1 MRANGRHC
9 GALWAGVSSVG
20 LALAVAISSCTNPAP
35 FGPDGDELAAR
46 GSAGQAD
53 EIRFSGTVDLVWPGG
68 KGMNAPDDD
77 RTAQASIAAFH
88 GVEAGDPGPGNF
100 TYRVLAADGSLHR
113 EIGVKLTYV
122 HIDVDADTVRFL
134 GEVIS
139 DTKPCGG
146 PGHGDDGSGCSHDDG
161 DDGGC
166 SHDDGD
172 DSHDDGGCSHDDG
185 DDSHDDGGCSHDD
198 DGSDGGGDDHG
209 EPGGPGGPG
218 GGHVTG
224 ADCRIGQVV
233 IGWAHDGGAK
243 AILGDRISW
252 KWFAPDAPKVL
263 DIEDAI
269 TAGDEVVW
277 PCKLCEKEIIGGNL
291 KVHGK

>member
-1 MRANGRHC
+1 M
-9 GALWAGVSSVG
+9 GV
-20 LALAVAISSCTNPAP
+20 ALAVATAACTSPP
-35 FGPDGDELAAR
+35 PLGPDGDELAAR
-46 GSAGQAD
+46 GRAGQAD
-53 EIRFSGTVDLVWPGG
+53 EIRFIGTLDLVWPGG
-68 KGMNAPDDD
+68 KGLNAPDEA
-77 RTAQASIAAFH
+77 RFAQAEIAAFPS
-88 GVEAGDPGPGNF
+88 VPDAPPSSGNF
-100 TYRVLAADGSLHR
+100 TYRVLAMDGSLHR

-146 PGHGDDGSGCSHDDG
+146 SGHGDDSGCSHDDG

-172 DSHDDGGCSHDDG
+172 DSHDDGGCSH
-185 DDSHDDGGCSHDD
+185 D

-233 IGWAHDGGAK
+233 IGWAQDGGTPAV
-243 AILGDRISW
+243 GNDRISW
-252 KWFAPDAPKVL
+252 KWFAPDAQKVL
-263 DIEDAI
+263 DIEAAI
-269 TAGDEVVW
+269 AAGNEVTW

>member
-1 MRANGRHC
+1 MRANGRTMRPPRR
-9 GALWAGVSSVG
+9 GRLLTAA
-20 LALAVAISSCTNPAP
+20 ALATAIGACGGSAP
-35 FGPDGDELAAR
+35 TAPGADELAAR
-46 GSAGQAD
+46 GTPGQAD
-53 EIRFSGTVDLVWPGG
+53 ENRFSGTVDLVWPGG
-68 KGMNAPDDD
+68 KGMNAPEDD
-77 RTAQASIAAFH
+77 RYAQASIAAFH
-88 GVEAGDPGPGNF
+88 GLEPGDPGPGNF

-113 EIGVKLTYV
+113 EISVKLNFV

-146 PGHGDDGSGCSHDDG
+146 SGHGDDSGCSHDDG
-161 DDGGC
+161 EEGGC

-172 DSHDDGGCSHDDG
+172 DSHDDGGCSH
-185 DDSHDDGGCSHDD
+185 D

-233 IGWAHDGGAK
+233 IGWAQDGGTPAV
-243 AILGDRISW
+243 GNDRISW

-263 DIEDAI
+263 DIEAAI
-269 TAGDEVVW
+269 AAGDEVTW

-291 KVHGK
+291 KVNSK

>member
-1 MRANGRHC
+1 MRANGPGFKVRS
-9 GALWAGVSSVG
+9 GGVLSVG

-35 FGPDGDELAAR
+35 LGPDGDELAAR
-46 GSAGQAD
+46 GTPGQAD

-68 KGMNAPDDD
+68 KGMNAPEDD

-88 GVEAGDPGPGNF
+88 GVEPGDPGPGIF
-100 TYRVLAADGSLHR
+100 TYRVLAMDGSLHR
-113 EIGVKLTYV
+113 EIGVKLNFV

-146 PGHGDDGSGCSHDDG
+146 SGHGDDSGCSHDDG

-172 DSHDDGGCSHDDG
+172 DSHDDGGCSH
-185 DDSHDDGGCSHDD
+185 D

-233 IGWAHDGGAK
+233 IGWAQDGGAK
-243 AILGDRISW
+243 AVQGDRISW

-263 DIEDAI
+263 DIEAAI
-269 TAGDEVVW
+269 AAGDEVTW

-291 KVHGK
+291 MVHSK

>member
-1 MRANGRHC
+1 MRANGRHL
-9 GALWAGVSSVG
+9 GLRWGGLVSAG
-20 LALAVAISSCTNPAP
+20 LALTMMISSCSNPAP
-35 FGPDGDELAAR
+35 LEPGGDEIASR
-46 GSAGQAD
+46 GTPGQAD
-53 EIRFSGTVDLVWPGG
+53 EIRFIGTVDLVWPGG

-88 GVEAGDPGPGNF
+88 GVEPGEPGPGNF

-134 GEVIS
+134 GEVVS

-146 PGHGDDGSGCSHDDG
+146 SGHGEGGGDHEEGGCSHDDG
-161 DDGGC
+161 DEGGC

-172 DSHDDGGCSHDDG
+172 DSHDDGGCSH
-185 DDSHDDGGCSHDD
+185 D

-233 IGWAHDGGAK
+233 IGWAQDGGNNAMQ
-243 AILGDRISW
+243 GDRISW
-252 KWFAPDAPKVL
+252 KWFAPDAQKVL
-263 DIEDAI
+263 DIEAAI
-269 TAGDEVVW
+269 AAGDEVTW

-291 KVHGK
+291 KVHRR

>member
-88 GVEAGDPGPGNF
+88 GVEPGNPGPGNF

-161 DDGGC
+161 
-166 SHDDGD
+166 
-172 DSHDDGGCSHDDG
+172 DDGGCSHDDG

-291 KVHGK
+291 KVHSK

>member
-1 MRANGRHC
+1 MRANGRNF
-9 GALWAGVSSVG
+9 GALWGGVSSVG
-20 LALAVAISSCTNPAP
+20 LAMIVVVSSCTSPP
-35 FGPDGDELAAR
+35 PLGPDGDELTAR
-46 GSAGQAD
+46 GSSGQAD
-53 EIRFSGTVDLVWPGG
+53 EIRFTGTVDLVWPGG

-88 GVEAGDPGPGNF
+88 EAPAGTPGQGNF
-100 TYRVLAADGSLHR
+100 VYRVLATDGSLHR
-113 EIGVKLTYV
+113 EIGVKLFWV
-122 HIDVDADTVRFL
+122 HVDVDADTVRFL

-146 PGHGDDGSGCSHDDG
+146 SGHGEGGGDHEEGGCSHDDG
-161 DDGGC
+161 SGEDGGC

-172 DSHDDGGCSHDDG
+172 DSHDDGGCSH
-185 DDSHDDGGCSHDD
+185 D

-233 IGWAHDGGAK
+233 IGWAHDGGTPAV
-243 AILGDRISW
+243 GNDRISW
-252 KWFAPDAPKVL
+252 KWFAPDAQKVL
-263 DIEDAI
+263 DIQAAI
-269 TAGDEVVW
+269 AAGDEVTW

-291 KVHGK
+291 KAHGN

>member
-1 MRANGRHC
+1 MRANGRAI
-9 GALWAGVSSVG
+9 GARRKGLLGMGV
-20 LALAVAISSCTNPAP
+20 ALAMATGACTSPP
-35 FGPDGDELAAR
+35 PLGPDGDDLAAR
-46 GSAGQAD
+46 GRSGQAD
-53 EIRFSGTVDLVWPGG
+53 EIRFTGTVDLVWPGG
-68 KGMNAPDDD
+68 KGMNAPDED
-77 RTAQASIAAFH
+77 RIAQAEIAAFH
-88 GVEAGDPGPGNF
+88 EAPVGQPGPGNF
-100 TYRVLAADGSLHR
+100 AYRVLAADGSLHR
-113 EIGVKLTYV
+113 EIGVKLNWV

-146 PGHGDDGSGCSHDDG
+146 SGHGEGGGDHEEGGCSHDDG
-161 DDGGC
+161 SGEEGGC

-172 DSHDDGGCSHDDG
+172 DSHDGGGCSH
-185 DDSHDDGGCSHDD
+185 D

-233 IGWAHDGGAK
+233 IGWAQDGGTPAV
-243 AILGDRISW
+243 GNDRISW

-263 DIEDAI
+263 DIQAAI
-269 TAGDEVVW
+269 AAGDEVTW

-291 KVHGK
+291 KAHGN

>member
-1 MRANGRHC
+1 M
-9 GALWAGVSSVG
+9 GV
-20 LALAVAISSCTNPAP
+20 ALAVATAACTSPP
-35 FGPDGDELAAR
+35 PLGPDGDELAAR
-46 GSAGQAD
+46 GRAGQAD
-53 EIRFSGTVDLVWPGG
+53 EIRFIGTLDLVWPGG
-68 KGMNAPDDD
+68 KGLNAPDEA
-77 RTAQASIAAFH
+77 RFAQAEIAAFPS
-88 GVEAGDPGPGNF
+88 VPDAPPSSGNF
-100 TYRVLAADGSLHR
+100 TYRVLAMDGSLHR

-146 PGHGDDGSGCSHDDG
+146 SGHGDDSGCSHDDG

-185 DDSHDDGGCSHDD
+185 DDGGCSHDDGDDSHDDGGCSHD

-233 IGWAHDGGAK
+233 IGWAQDGGTPAV
-243 AILGDRISW
+243 GNDRISW
-252 KWFAPDAPKVL
+252 KWFAPDAQKVL
-263 DIEDAI
+263 DIEAAI
-269 TAGDEVVW
+269 AAGNEVTW